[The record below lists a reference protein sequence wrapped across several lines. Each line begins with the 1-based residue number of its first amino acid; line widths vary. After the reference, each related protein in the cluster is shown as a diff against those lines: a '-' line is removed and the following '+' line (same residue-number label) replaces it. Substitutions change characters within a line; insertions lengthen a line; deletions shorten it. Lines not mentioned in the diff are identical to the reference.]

1 MSNNVDKIRTQL
13 KLGIKDY
20 FVNLEKGKTPFVPGK
35 SKIPLA
41 IPPFSWEEVWDSL
54 DSLLSMNTTMDK
66 KVRRF
71 EQLFAKYIGV
81 KYAIMVNSG
90 SSANLLSL
98 SILSNPVLG
107 EKRIKKG
114 DEIITP
120 AVTWATTVYP
130 ITNVGAV
137 PVFVDVNRNDY
148 NIDPEKINKAISK
161 KTKAIMNVH
170 LLGHPCSMDKIKKI
184 VNENDLL
191 LIEDACEA
199 HGAEFRG
206 KKVGSFGDLA
216 TFSFFAS
223 HHITTMEG
231 GMIVTNNKMLYEIG
245 KSMRTFGWIR
255 DLENKNS
262 ILKKYPH
269 IDQRFLFLHSGY
281 NLRPT
286 ELQGAFGINQMKKLD
301 SFVNI
306 RIQNSKYWN
315 KRFEPFSK
323 FLKTPEFQ
331 KHSKISHLFYPVTII
346 TNKFFTKN
354 ELVHYL
360 EKKQIET
367 RPVMTGNFVKQP
379 VIKELKYKIRGNLTN
394 ANYIMKNSFVL
405 GNHQGIDKI
414 RREYVADTIIEFI
427 KEKTR

>member
-1 MSNNVDKIRTQL
+1 MSNNMDKIRSQL
-13 KLGIKDY
+13 KTGIKNY
-20 FVNLEKGKTPFVPGK
+20 FEKMEKDKDSFISGK

-41 IPPFSWEEVWDSL
+41 IPPYDWKEVWDSL
-54 DSLLSMNTTMDK
+54 DSLLSMKTTMDK
-66 KVRRF
+66 KVKRF

-90 SSANLLSL
+90 SSANLLAL

-107 EKRIKKG
+107 EKGIKKG

-130 ITNVGAV
+130 ITNVGAI
-137 PVFVDVNRNDY
+137 PVFVDVSADDY
-148 NIDPEKINKAISK
+148 NIDPEKIEKAISK

-170 LLGHPCSMDKIKKI
+170 LLGNPCKMDKIKKI
-184 VNENDLL
+184 VKDNNLL

-231 GMIVTNNKMLYEIG
+231 GMIVTNNKMLYELG
-245 KSMRTFGWIR
+245 KSMRTFGWVR
-255 DLENKNS
+255 DLENKND
-262 ILKKYPH
+262 IIKKFPN
-269 IDQRFLFLHSGY
+269 IDQRFLFLHSGF

-286 ELQGAFGINQMKKLD
+286 ELQGAFGINQMKKINSL
-301 SFVNI
+301 VNI

-315 KRFEPFSK
+315 KRLKPFSE
-323 FLKTPEFQ
+323 FLKIQEF
-331 KHSKISHLFYPVTII
+331 KKFSKTSHLFYPIYVIE
-346 TNKFFTKN
+346 NDFFTKN
-354 ELVHYL
+354 ELVNYL
-360 EKKQIET
+360 EKKHIET
-367 RPVMTGNFVKQP
+367 RPTMTGNFVKQP
-379 VIKELKYKIRGNLTN
+379 VIKQLKYKTSGNLDN
-394 ANYIMKNSFVL
+394 ANNIMKNSFVL
-405 GNHQGIDKI
+405 GNHHGIDKI
-414 RREYVADTIIEFI
+414 RRKYVADTIIGFLI
-427 KEKTR
+427 KKSS

>member
-1 MSNNVDKIRTQL
+1 MDKIKSQL
-13 KLGIKDY
+13 KTDIKNY
-20 FVNLEKGKTPFVPGK
+20 FKKKENENDEFISGK

-41 IPPFSWEEVWDSL
+41 IPPYNWEEVWDSL
-54 DSLLSMNTTMDK
+54 DSLLSMKTTMDK
-66 KVRRF
+66 KVKQF
-71 EQLFAKYIGV
+71 EKLFAKYIGV

-90 SSANLLSL
+90 SSANLLAL
-98 SILSNPVLG
+98 SILSNPALG
-107 EKRIKKG
+107 KKRIKKG

-130 ITNVGAV
+130 ISNVGAI
-137 PVFVDVNRNDY
+137 PVFVDVNEDDY
-148 NIDPEKINKAISK
+148 NIDPEKIEKAISK

-170 LLGHPCSMDKIKKI
+170 LLGNPCKMDKIKKI
-184 VNENDLL
+184 VKDNNLL

-206 KKVGSFGDLA
+206 KKVGSFGDLS

-245 KSMRTFGWIR
+245 KSMRTFGWVR
-255 DLENKNS
+255 DLENKND
-262 ILKKYPH
+262 IVKNFPN

-286 ELQGAFGINQMKKLD
+286 ELQGAFGIHQMKKINSL
-301 SFVNI
+301 VNI

-315 KRFEPFSK
+315 KRFKQFSN
-323 FLKTPEFQ
+323 FLKISEF
-331 KHSKISHLFYPVTII
+331 KKSSKISHLFYPITII
-346 TNKFFTKN
+346 ENNFFTKN
-354 ELVHYL
+354 ELVNYL
-360 EKKQIET
+360 EMRHIET

-379 VIKELKYKIRGNLTN
+379 VIKKLKYKTKGNLKN
-394 ANYIMKNSFVL
+394 ANYIMKNSFVF
-405 GNHQGIDKI
+405 GNHHGVDKI
-414 RREYVADTIIEFI
+414 RRKYVADTIIEFI
-427 KEKTR
+427 TKRIS